1 MLVALQYEK
10 SSRYS
15 ILISLFG
22 CPLLWIPGAVV
33 PIAPY
38 PPLYATAAKELGSS
52 MLWIIELRLKNGSV
66 RGEKLKPP

>member
-15 ILISLFG
+15 ILIFLISLFG

-52 MLWIIELRLKNGSV
+52 ML
-66 RGEKLKPP
+66 